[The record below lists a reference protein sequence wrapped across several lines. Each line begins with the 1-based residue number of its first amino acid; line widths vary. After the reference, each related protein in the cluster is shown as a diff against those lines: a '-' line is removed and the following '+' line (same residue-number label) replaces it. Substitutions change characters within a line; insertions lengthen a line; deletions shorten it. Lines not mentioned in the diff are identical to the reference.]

1 MIAAMCVV
9 VMTRDVCCSNDTGRF
24 QEDKGTHH
32 CGHPRGR
39 QETDDEKEDLYTC
52 YYAMHLLSGLLM
64 VHNSKPLDTIGIVAL
79 G

>member
-9 VMTRDVCCSNDTGRF
+9 VMTRADFKRIR
-24 QEDKGTHH
+24 GTHH

-39 QETDDEKEDLYTC
+39 QETDDWDDEKEDLYTC
-52 YYAMHLLSGLLM
+52 YYAMQPLSGLLM
-64 VHNSKPLDTIGIVAL
+64 VHNSKPLDTIGIVPL